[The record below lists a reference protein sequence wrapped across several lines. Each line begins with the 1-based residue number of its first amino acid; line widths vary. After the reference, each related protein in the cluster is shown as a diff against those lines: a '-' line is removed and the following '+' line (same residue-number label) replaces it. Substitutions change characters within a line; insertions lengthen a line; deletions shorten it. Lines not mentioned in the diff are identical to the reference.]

1 MVVVLFKLICF
12 VKNVDCGVGRDCE
25 LNNTE
30 MVGDETD
37 LHLELELGC
46 DEVEVIIGDS

>member
-1 MVVVLFKLICF
+1 MVVVLFKPICF

-30 MVGDETD
+30 MAGDETD
-37 LHLELELGC
+37 LEPELEC

>member
-1 MVVVLFKLICF
+1 MLTAKL
-12 VKNVDCGVGRDCE
+12 DEDCE

-30 MVGDETD
+30 MAGVSGDETD
-37 LHLELELGC
+37 LEPELGC